1 MSIKSYQY
9 EIKPQLSE
17 RLIKLKNHIVSSK
30 PGVCIERA
38 RYLTESYKETT
49 HLPGILRRA
58 RATENILS
66 KMSIF
71 LMPGSRFAGN
81 HASKPL
87 WAPLYP
93 EFDVEWMY
101 QEIIQEIPFAP
112 YDRPADRFQ
121 VDKKNIPELLEII
134 EWWRGKTHTERLVSI
149 LPKEARKTHFD
160 IKAVDIGAYFQ
171 GGDGHYSPHHKFLF
185 DHGLQFI
192 IDQCQEELS
201 NIDWS
206 IPGAIDQKLFYESS
220 IIVCKAVINFAHRYS
235 KLAQAMAKDESD
247 KKERENL
254 LEISRICDQV
264 PQYPARTFREALQ
277 FILFVHLSVQIED
290 NGAGISVGRF
300 DQILIDLYLKD
311 LQEEKLTKN
320 LAVEL
325 TENFF
330 LQIYSVNKVRSWE
343 DTDYFRGC
351 PMFQN
356 LTVGGQNPITK
367 ADSTNDLSYIVLEA
381 CGNVRVP
388 QPSLTVRF
396 HRRTPMKFKLHVAEI
411 IRLGMGIPSLFNDEL
426 IIPSLLNRGYEL
438 NDAYDYC
445 IIGCVEPSVS
455 GLLGGRTGGAWLNLT
470 KIMEMSLYNGRDPR
484 SDICLL
490 ENPNGKD
497 LSTFE
502 SFEETK
508 QAYLFQL
515 NYYLKMEAI
524 LENTI
529 DKCWEDELEEP
540 LAAVFGCPT
549 TTIPRGKPLKK
560 GGAKYDFTGQQTIGT
575 ANVANSLFA
584 IKRLVFDEQKITG
597 RQLQYALETNF
608 QDQSTDPTGQEIQAL
623 CQAVPKYGNDED
635 EIDFLARELLDYV
648 AVKITQ
654 FKNTRYGRGP
664 IGGTMH
670 CSTSTV
676 SSNTPFGKVCGAT
689 PDGRPAWLS
698 VAEGQSPMRGTDL
711 KGPTATLSSVS
722 KINNVLLSCG
732 SLFNQKFLPEDFI

>member
-1 MSIKSYQY
+1 MSIKSYQF

-17 RLIKLKNHIVSSK
+17 RLSKLKKHIVSSI

-38 RYLTESYKETT
+38 RYLTESYKVTT
-49 HLPGILRRA
+49 QLPGIMRRA
-58 RATENILS
+58 KATENILS

-71 LMPGSRFAGN
+71 LMPGSKFAGN

-101 QEIIQEIPFAP
+101 QEMIMEIPFAP
-112 YDRPADRFQ
+112 YNRPADRFL
-121 VDKKNIPELLEII
+121 VEKNDIQELLEII

-149 LPKEARKTHFD
+149 LPKEAQHTHFD

-185 DHGLQFI
+185 EHGLQFI
-192 IDQCQEELS
+192 IDQCEQGLL

-206 IPGAIDQKLFYESS
+206 LPNAVDQKLFFEAS
-220 IIVCKAVINFAHRYS
+220 IIVSKAVINFSHRYA
-235 KLAQAMAKDESD
+235 KLAKDLAKEETNIT
-247 KKERENL
+247 ERENL
-254 LEISRICDQV
+254 LEIARICEHV
-264 PQYPARTFREALQ
+264 PQFPARSFREALQ
-277 FILFVHLSVQIED
+277 FIIFVHLTVQIED
-290 NGAGISVGRF
+290 NGAGISVGRY
-300 DQILIDLYLKD
+300 DQILIDLYEKD
-311 LQEEKLTKN
+311 IQENKITRQN
-320 LAVEL
+320 AVEL

-330 LQIYSVNKVRSWE
+330 LQIYSVNKVRSWD

-356 LTVGGQNPITK
+356 LTIGGQDPITK
-367 ADSTNDLSYIVLEA
+367 SDATNELSYIVLEA
-381 CGNVRVP
+381 CANARVP

-396 HRRTPMKFKLHVAEI
+396 HRRSPMKFKLKVAEVI
-411 IRLGMGIPSLFNDEL
+411 KLGMGVPSLFNDEL
-426 IIPSLLNRGYEL
+426 IIPSLVNRGYEL

-470 KIMEMSLYNGRDPR
+470 KILEVSLYNGLDPR
-484 SDICLL
+484 TGIRLFN
-490 ENPNGKD
+490 NPNNND
-497 LSTFE
+497 LSSFQ
-502 SFEETK
+502 SFEEAK
-508 QAYLFQL
+508 EAYLHQL
-515 NYYLKMEAI
+515 ENYLRMEAI

-540 LAAVFGCPT
+540 LAAIFGCPT
-549 TTIPRGKPLKK
+549 TTIPLGKPIKK

-575 ANVANSLFA
+575 ANVANSLYA
-584 IKRLVFDEQKITG
+584 IKKLIFEDNLITG
-597 RQLQYALETNF
+597 NQLKHALETNF
-608 QDQSTDPTGQEIQAL
+608 QDHTTNPSGPEIQAL
-623 CQAVPKYGNDED
+623 CLSVPKYGNDVD
-635 EIDFLARELLDYV
+635 EIDFLARELLDFAANKLTTY
-648 AVKITQ
+648 
-654 FKNTRYGRGP
+654 KNTRFGRGP
-664 IGGTMH
+664 IGGTFH

-689 PDGRPAWLS
+689 PDGRSAWLS
-698 VAEGQSPMRGTDL
+698 VAEGQSPMRGTDI

-722 KINNVLLSCG
+722 KINNILLSCG
-732 SLFNQKFLPEDFI
+732 SLFNQKFLPEDFN